1 MLIFKH
7 ISDPGDVA
15 MLFNEDSMDDEC
27 FLNVSSVNENDLSS
41 HSF

>member
-27 FLNVSSVNENDLSS
+27 FLNVLSEMRMTCPVTL
-41 HSF
+41 